1 VGLKK
6 QTGSDLTRQCL
17 DYLTLRGVFAFRVNT
32 TGVWDPVRKV
42 YRTFQG
48 LKGVSDILGLLPLD
62 SPFPGRMLAVE
73 VKAGR
78 DVLSED
84 QRYFLDTVN
93 DNGGLAFAVR
103 SLDDLIAALT
113 AAGLRGG

>member
-1 VGLKK
+1 MGFKR
-6 QTGSDLTRQCL
+6 QTANDLTRQCL
-17 DYLTLRGVFAFRVNT
+17 DYLTLCGVFAFRVNT
-32 TGVWDPVRKV
+32 TGVWDNQRKV

-48 LKGVSDILGLLPLD
+48 LKGVSDILGLLPLN

-78 DVLSED
+78 DVLSEE

-93 DNGGLAFAVR
+93 GNGGLAFAVG
-103 SLDDLIAALT
+103 SLQDLIDALK
-113 AAGLRGG
+113 AAGLKC